1 MSIPPGF
8 GKNMEIISF
17 QPHDET
23 LRPITKNVPVTH
35 PKKDNLTE
43 DTSFVLNTELAIP
56 LEYMRLDGL
65 IDAFCANK
73 HNPITVKTE
82 LDVLSDV
89 FSYEQLDMRRSKR
102 LKTQPERFISY
113 DAPNFDRDK
122 WKRRGASSTKN
133 DKLQRASYQDLSVK
147 VESSLEEVP
156 VNITPNQAAAG
167 AFVTKENSSSTKR
180 QRMSTRTPVKEKSIS
195 EEAKA
200 KNTTQE
206 IASYRY
212 SSVEVD
218 SSCEEVPANITP
230 HQAGACTFL
239 VKEKPSSTK
248 EQYKSTRR
256 TPVKKN
262 PSSDVVKEK
271 STIQETALDSP
282 IPRTPVKNKEKN
294 HRPPMSFQRNSF
306 TLSRSLNGNSEPAF
320 CQKSGRKRKERMSER
335 EYKQMINQC
344 IGNIQSEMERDF
356 EFPLDVPV
364 MNYHQGAYQEE
375 DFTWPPSADSP
386 DEKEELDDLDD
397 LWKEMD
403 YSLTTVALLEQK
415 QVCVFFC
422 NCSTFS

>member
-1 MSIPPGF
+1 
-8 GKNMEIISF
+8 
-17 QPHDET
+17 
-23 LRPITKNVPVTH
+23 
-35 PKKDNLTE
+35 
-43 DTSFVLNTELAIP
+43 
-56 LEYMRLDGL
+56 
-65 IDAFCANK
+65 
-73 HNPITVKTE
+73 
-82 LDVLSDV
+82 
-89 FSYEQLDMRRSKR
+89 
-102 LKTQPERFISY
+102 
-113 DAPNFDRDK
+113 
-122 WKRRGASSTKN
+122 
-133 DKLQRASYQDLSVK
+133 
-147 VESSLEEVP
+147 
-156 VNITPNQAAAG
+156 
-167 AFVTKENSSSTKR
+167 
-180 QRMSTRTPVKEKSIS
+180 MSTRTPVKEKSIS